1 MAPVLPISRSASRR
15 LLALAVGASSLLL
28 GSCREAT
35 EVKLTVRTNLPC
47 GDGKDWKGVAVY
59 VGKPGDDVET
69 TSPTLVTERCD
80 ESGSVGSLVIVP
92 SGAKDEAVG
101 LRIVA
106 GLSRNP
112 EDCAKADYAGCVVAR
127 RLVRFS
133 PHESLQLDVSLT
145 IDCLSQ
151 GCSVDSTCSTGKCV
165 GLEQVPAPP
174 PDPIEIVGPSVRCGD
189 DGVICGTTGDVCC
202 LTVDTAR
209 ERTFG
214 DCRPAKDCPPTST
227 VLRCDDDSDCPGPEA
242 STGRPSVCALSY
254 SYADGQY
261 LQPTAIA
268 LSDCRYA
275 YHDSIGN
282 TAGLAL
288 CEERNG
294 CVDHAFPCIASVVS
308 EATMVNPLPGY
319 FWCPLS
325 VP

>member
-1 MAPVLPISRSASRR
+1 MAQLLPIPRRASQR
-15 LLALAVGASSLLL
+15 LLALAVCACCLLL

-35 EVKLTVRTNLPC
+35 EVKLTIRTNLPC
-47 GDGKDWKGVAVY
+47 GDAKAWNGVAVY
-59 VGKPGDDVET
+59 VGKPGADVET

-80 ESGSVGSLVIVP
+80 DSGSVGSLVIVP
-92 SGAKDEAVG
+92 SGAKDDAVG

-106 GLSRNP
+106 GMTRNP
-112 EDCAKADYAGCVVAR
+112 EDCAKADYDGCVVAR

-145 IDCLSQ
+145 IDCLNQ
-151 GCSVDSTCSTGKCV
+151 GCTVDSTCATGKCV
-165 GLEQVPAPP
+165 GLEHVPAPP
-174 PDPIEIVGPSVRCGD
+174 PAPTEIVGPSVRCGD
-189 DGVICGTTGDVCC
+189 DGVICGTTDDVCC

-242 STGRPSVCALSY
+242 STGRPGVCGLSY
-254 SYADGQY
+254 SFEEGQY
-261 LQPTAIA
+261 FQPTAIA

-275 YHDSIGN
+275 HHDSIGSSV
-282 TAGLAL
+282 GLGL

-294 CVDHAFPCIASVVS
+294 CIDGELPCVASGVS
-308 EATMVNPLPGY
+308 EATMANPLPGY
-319 FWCPLS
+319 FWCQLS